1 VKGRLNVFQAAMLRW
16 RATYPYNAVHVAELP
31 GPLDA
36 ARLSNAVDGYLTDAG
51 IGKLALDLE
60 RRRYEYAKGPVHVD
74 VAILQAHGDTLAVLE
89 REMER
94 HLNAGFGE
102 DGPVSSDG
110 PSRGTDTPPRGA
122 ANEVSVGAVFAPL
135 RFFAVD
141 SGASFHLG
149 VAYDHF
155 IAGGDSVVAL
165 LKAIAARYDGS
176 LPADLGAP
184 DTYPRTYAKLFGS
197 NALAFYLGQYMLPG
211 MLLRARRA
219 FRPLY
224 PHGDDKYNAFA
235 SFELPPHVHAG
246 IVRAS
251 KAWGVTRNDLM
262 LAMMLCAISPEV
274 EGRRGATRRNEIA
287 IASVINLRD
296 QVAGSPHR
304 AFGQFLSS
312 FLVSHTVPPDITL
325 EALARDVHAQTERV
339 KRRKL
344 YLQTLFLIA
353 CGGLAWRFMTPEQHK
368 QMDAKNYPVW
378 AGLSALNVEAIW
390 NGVPGNTPVLHYLR
404 AVSTGPIAPI
414 VVAPASVGDG
424 LHIGV
429 TYRTSAFTRQDI
441 ERINERLMT
450 CARRLAA

>member
-1 VKGRLNVFQAAMLRW
+1 MLRW
-16 RATYPYNAVHVAELP
+16 RVSHPYNAVHVAELP
-31 GPLDA
+31 GPLDE
-36 ARLSNAVDGYLTDAG
+36 ARLSQAVDGYLSEAG
-51 IGKLALDLE
+51 IGKLALDGE
-60 RRRYEYAKGPVHVD
+60 NRRYEYVQAPLHADLPVSKPN
-74 VAILQAHGDTLAVLE
+74 GDTLAHLE

-94 HLNAGFGE
+94 HLNGRFG
-102 DGPVSSDG
+102 DGGG
-110 PSRGTDTPPRGA
+110 P
-122 ANEVSVGAVFAPL
+122 FAPL
-135 RFFAVD
+135 RFFVVD

-176 LPADLGAP
+176 LPADHRAP
-184 DTYPRTYAKLFGS
+184 DIYPRTYAKLFAQ
-197 NALAFYLGQYMLPG
+197 NAPAFYVGQYMLPA

-224 PHGDDKYNAFA
+224 PHGEDKHNAFT
-235 SFELPPHVHAG
+235 SFELAPHVHAG
-246 IVRAS
+246 VARAA
-251 KAWGVTRNDLM
+251 KTWGVTRNDLM

-274 EGRRGATRRNEIA
+274 EQRRGAGRRNEIA
-287 IASVINLRD
+287 LASVINLRD
-296 QVAGSPHR
+296 QVADAPHR

-312 FLVSHTVPPDITL
+312 FLVSHPVPKDISL
-325 EALARDVHAQTERV
+325 EALARDVHAQTQRV

-344 YLQTLFLIA
+344 YLQTLFLLA

-378 AGLSALNVEAIW
+378 GGLSALNVEAIW
-390 NGVPGNTPVLHYLR
+390 NRVPGNTPVLHYLR
-404 AVSTGPIAPI
+404 AVSTGPAAPI
-414 VVAPASVGDG
+414 IVAPASVGEG
-424 LHIGV
+424 LSIGV
-429 TYRTSAFTRQDI
+429 TYRTSAFTREDI